1 MDTLLDF
8 SDQVAVITGA
18 AGGFGRLLS
27 QELAKR
33 GCNLVIGDIDQQGLD
48 ETVSSLQLGDNKV
61 VAQIC
66 DVSNETQCKAMVDSA
81 ISNFGKLDIAV
92 NNAGIAHSMSPVHKL
107 EESVMNTQMAVN
119 VNGVLFGMK
128 YQIEAMIPKGKG
140 HILNVSSMAGLGG
153 APKGGAYAAAKH
165 AVIGLT
171 KTAAVEYAKLGL
183 QVNAICP
190 FYTPTNIMNVDGM
203 NTEQTRQRLAQG
215 SPAKRLGTPQEIVNV
230 MLLTLSPGNTYMTGQ
245 SIAIDGGVSAW

>member
-8 SDQVAVITGA
+8 RGKTALITGA

-27 QELAKR
+27 QQLAKR
-33 GCNLVIGDIDQQGLD
+33 GCNLVIGDLDQAGLD
-48 ETVSSLQLGDNKV
+48 ETVSSLALDTNQV
-61 VAQIC
+61 IPMIC
-66 DVSNETQCKAMVDSA
+66 DVSNESQCKAMVDTA
-81 ISNFGKLDIAV
+81 IEQFGQLDMAV
-92 NNAGIAHSMSPVHKL
+92 NNAGIAHSMNPVHKL
-107 EESVMNTQMAVN
+107 TEEIMNKQMSVN
-119 VNGVLFGMK
+119 VNGVMFGMK
-128 YQIEAMIPKGKG
+128 YQIQAMLNKGKG

-171 KTAAVEYAKLGL
+171 KTAAVEYAKYGL

-203 NTEQTRQRLAQG
+203 NTEEIRARLALG
-215 SPAKRLGTPQEIVNV
+215 SPSKRLGTVEEIVNV

>member
-8 SDQVAVITGA
+8 TGKVAIITGA

-33 GCNLVIGDIDQQGLD
+33 GCNLVIGDIDQAGLD
-48 ETVSSLQLGDNKV
+48 ETVASLALSDNKV
-61 VAQIC
+61 HALSC
-66 DVSNETQCKAMVDSA
+66 DVSNESQCKAMVDCA
-81 ISNFGKLDIAV
+81 LAEFGGLDIAV
-92 NNAGIAHSMSPVHKL
+92 NNAGIAHSMAPIHKL
-107 EESVMNTQMAVN
+107 EEAVINKQMAIN

-128 YQIEAMIPKGKG
+128 YQVEAMLAKGKG

-153 APKGGAYAAAKH
+153 APKGGAYSAAKH

-171 KTAAVEYAKLGL
+171 KTAAVEYAKYGL

-203 NTEQTRQRLAQG
+203 NTEETRARLAVG
-215 SPAKRLGTPQEIVNV
+215 SPAKRLGTPEEIVNV

>member
-1 MDTLLDF
+1 MDNLLDF
-8 SDQVAVITGA
+8 SGKTAVITGA
-18 AGGFGRLLS
+18 SGGFGRLLC
-27 QELAKR
+27 QQLATR
-33 GCNLVIGDIDQQGLD
+33 GCNLVIGDIDQKGLD
-48 ETVSSLQLGDNKV
+48 ETVLSLQLSENQV
-61 VAQIC
+61 FAQLC
-66 DVSNETQCKAMVDSA
+66 DVSDERQCQAMVNEA
-81 ISNFGKLDIAV
+81 LNQFGQLDIAV
-92 NNAGIAHSMSPVHKL
+92 NNAGIAHSMAPVHKL
-107 EESVMNTQMAVN
+107 QEDVINKQMSVN

-128 YQIEAMIPKGKG
+128 YQIEAMLPKGKG

-171 KTAAVEYAKLGL
+171 KTAAVEYAKYGL

-203 NTEQTRQRLAQG
+203 NTEETRQRLAQG
-215 SPAKRLGTPQEIVNV
+215 SPTKRLGTPQEIVNV